1 MFRLPIRFRIERS
14 KMQKKTAAKQNETII
29 GITALYCRLSRD
41 DGAEGESNSIANQK
55 KLLAKYAKEHGFTNT
70 KFYVDDGYT
79 GTNFN
84 RPGFQQMLEDMEMG
98 YISTVIVK
106 DSSRFGRNYLEVGQ
120 YTDYYFPEHNIRFI
134 AINDCIDSDN
144 GEDDFSAFR
153 NVMNEMYAKDISRK
167 VRSSHRLRG
176 NAGEPLAP
184 PPYGYVKDPENKKKW
199 IIDPDAAEVVRRI
212 FRLCIEGN
220 GNETIARILQDDKV
234 LVPQAY
240 WQSKGMSR
248 GGKKTQPNPY
258 KWCKTTIAKMLEQQE
273 YCGDIINFKSYSKS
287 FRNKTRV
294 ENPKE
299 NWAIFKDVHEPI
311 IDRET
316 WERVQELT
324 KNSKRRKPKNE
335 NVKKSI
341 FTNLLYCGDCGH
353 KLWFNIN
360 KQNPSIRFYSCSNY
374 KGLRG
379 TCESTH
385 YVREDSLEQVVKME
399 LFKLATYLDHDEN
412 AFAELLEHKSN
423 KDSMAERKSAESA
436 LAAATARSRE
446 LLRLY
451 ERVYEDNVN
460 GKVTDDWFMRLSH
473 KYEVEQEELKKQ
485 MFDLK
490 NKLERL
496 DTAQN
501 SSGNFIRAIRKFM
514 TMQTLTPIVLQELI
528 DKIDVFT
535 IEGTGKNRT
544 QRLVIHYRFV
554 GCIDLLSIVPKHT
567 YKLDSRQ
574 GVAIEYL
581 PSAV

>member
-199 IIDPDAAEVVRRI
+199 IIDPDAAEVVQRI

-374 KGLRG
+374 KGIRG

-399 LFKLATYLDHDEN
+399 LFKLATFLDHDET
-412 AFAELLEHKSN
+412 AFAELLEHKTN
-423 KDSMAERKSAESA
+423 KDALAERKAAESA
-436 LAAATARSRE
+436 LAAATARSQE

-473 KYEVEQEELKKQ
+473 KYEVEQEELKRQ
-485 MFDLK
+485 MFELK
-490 NKLERL
+490 EKIERL
-496 DTAQN
+496 NSAQN
-501 SSGNFIRAIRKFM
+501 SSGSFIRAIRKFM
-514 TMQTLTPIVLQELI
+514 TMQILTPVVLQELI
-528 DKIDVFT
+528 DKIEVFP

-554 GCIDLLSIVPKHT
+554 GCIDLPSIVPKHT

>member
-1 MFRLPIRFRIERS
+1 M
-14 KMQKKTAAKQNETII
+14 KKTAAKQNETII

-120 YTDYYFPEHNIRFI
+120 YTDYYVPEHNIRFI
-134 AINDCIDSDN
+134 AINDCIDSEN

-176 NAGEPLAP
+176 NAGEPLSQ
-184 PPYGYVKDPENKKKW
+184 PPYGYMKSPDNKKKW
-199 IIDPDAAEVVRRI
+199 IIDPDAAEVVQRV

-220 GNETIARILQDDKV
+220 GNETIARILQEDKV

-240 WQSKGMSR
+240 WQSKGLPR

-258 KWCKTTIAKMLEQQE
+258 KWCKTTIARILEQQE
-273 YCGDIINFKSYSKS
+273 YCGDVINFKSYSKS
-287 FRNKTRV
+287 FRNKTRI

-324 KNSKRRKPKNE
+324 KNTKRRKPKDE

-374 KGLRG
+374 KGIRG

-399 LFKLATYLDHDEN
+399 LFKLATFLDHDEI
-412 AFAELLEHKSN
+412 AFAELLEHKTN
-423 KDSMAERKSAESA
+423 KDALAERKAAESA
-436 LAAATARSRE
+436 LAAATARSQE

-473 KYEVEQEELKKQ
+473 KYEVEQEELKRQ
-485 MFDLK
+485 MFELK
-490 NKLERL
+490 EKIERL
-496 DTAQN
+496 NSAQN
-501 SSGNFIRAIRKFM
+501 SSGSFIRAIRKFM
-514 TMQTLTPIVLQELI
+514 TMQILTPVVLQELI
-528 DKIDVFT
+528 DKIEVFP

-554 GCIDLLSIVPKHT
+554 GCIDLPSIVPKHT

>member
-1 MFRLPIRFRIERS
+1 
-14 KMQKKTAAKQNETII
+14 MQKKTAAKQNETII

-134 AINDCIDSDN
+134 AINDCIDSEN

-248 GGKKTQPNPY
+248 GGKKTQPNPH

-399 LFKLATYLDHDEN
+399 LFKLATYLDHDET
-412 AFAELLEHKSN
+412 AFAELLEHKTN
-423 KDSMAERKSAESA
+423 KDALAERKTAESA
-436 LAAATARSRE
+436 LAAATARSQE

-490 NKLERL
+490 NKIERL

-501 SSGNFIRAIRKFM
+501 SSGSFIRAIRKFM
-514 TMQTLTPIVLQELI
+514 TMQILTPVVLQELI
-528 DKIDVFT
+528 DKIEVFP

-554 GCIDLLSIVPKHT
+554 GCIDLPSIVPKHT

>member
-1 MFRLPIRFRIERS
+1 
-14 KMQKKTAAKQNETII
+14 MQKKTAAKQNETII

-120 YTDYYFPEHNIRFI
+120 YTDYYLPEHNIRFI
-134 AINDCIDSDN
+134 AINDCIDSEN

-153 NVMNEMYAKDISRK
+153 NVINEMYAKDISRK

-176 NAGEPLAP
+176 NAGEPLSP

-399 LFKLATYLDHDEN
+399 LFKFATYLDHDEN
-412 AFAELLEHKSN
+412 AFAELLEHKTN
-423 KDSMAERKSAESA
+423 KDSMAERKAAESA
-436 LAAATARSRE
+436 LAAATARSQE

-490 NKLERL
+490 NKLDRL
-496 DTAQN
+496 NTAQN
-501 SSGNFIRAIRKFM
+501 SSGSFIRAIRKFM

-528 DKIDVFT
+528 DKIEVFS

-554 GCIDLLSIVPKHT
+554 GCIDLPSIVPKHT

>member
-1 MFRLPIRFRIERS
+1 
-14 KMQKKTAAKQNETII
+14 MQKKTAAKQNETII

-84 RPGFQQMLEDMEMG
+84 RPGFQQMLEDMDMG

-176 NAGEPLAP
+176 NAGEPLSP
-184 PPYGYVKDPENKKKW
+184 PPYGYVKDPANKKKW
-199 IIDPDAAEVVRRI
+199 IIDPDAAEIVRRI

-220 GNETIARILQDDKV
+220 GNETIARILQDDKI

-287 FRNKTRV
+287 FRNKIRV

-299 NWAIFKDVHEPI
+299 NWAVFKDVHEPI

-412 AFAELLEHKSN
+412 AFAELLEHKTN
-423 KDSMAERKSAESA
+423 KDSMAERKAAESA
-436 LAAATARSRE
+436 LAAATARSQE

-490 NKLERL
+490 NKIERL

-501 SSGNFIRAIRKFM
+501 SSGSFIRAIRKFM
-514 TMQTLTPIVLQELI
+514 TMQMLTPIVLQELI
-528 DKIDVFT
+528 DKIEVFP

-544 QRLVIHYRFV
+544 QRLIIHYRFV
-554 GCIDLLSIVPKHT
+554 GCIDLPSIVPKHT

>member
-1 MFRLPIRFRIERS
+1 
-14 KMQKKTAAKQNETII
+14 MQKKTAAKQNETII

-134 AINDCIDSDN
+134 AINDCIDSEN

-399 LFKLATYLDHDEN
+399 LFKLATYLDHDET
-412 AFAELLEHKSN
+412 AFAELLEHKTN
-423 KDSMAERKSAESA
+423 KDSMAERKAAESA
-436 LAAATARSRE
+436 LAAATARSQE

-490 NKLERL
+490 NKIERL

-501 SSGNFIRAIRKFM
+501 SSGSFIRAIRKFM

-528 DKIDVFT
+528 DKIEVFP

-554 GCIDLLSIVPKHT
+554 GCIDLPSIVPKHT

>member
-1 MFRLPIRFRIERS
+1 
-14 KMQKKTAAKQNETII
+14 MQKKTAAKQNETII

-134 AINDCIDSDN
+134 AINDCIDSEN

-212 FRLCIEGN
+212 FHLCIEGN

-335 NVKKSI
+335 GVKKSI

-423 KDSMAERKSAESA
+423 KDSMAERKAAESA
-436 LAAATARSRE
+436 LAAATARSQE

-490 NKLERL
+490 NKIERL

-501 SSGNFIRAIRKFM
+501 SSGSFIRAIRKFM

-528 DKIDVFT
+528 DKIEVFP

-554 GCIDLLSIVPKHT
+554 GCIDLPSIVPKHT

>member
-1 MFRLPIRFRIERS
+1 
-14 KMQKKTAAKQNETII
+14 MQKKTAAKQNETII

-184 PPYGYVKDPENKKKW
+184 PPYGYVKDPANKKKW

-316 WERVQELT
+316 WERVQALT

-399 LFKLATYLDHDEN
+399 LFKLATYLDHDED

-423 KDSMAERKSAESA
+423 KDSMAERKAAESA
-436 LAAATARSRE
+436 LAAATARSQE

-490 NKLERL
+490 NKIERL

-501 SSGNFIRAIRKFM
+501 SSGSFIRAIRKFM

-528 DKIDVFT
+528 DKIEVFP

-554 GCIDLLSIVPKHT
+554 GCIDLPSIVPKHT